1 MRVCKYFSVV
11 VLLLCLLPAAEVA
24 LAQAITEL
32 KPLPRFEHPDLRH
45 ASGLIQNR
53 QYQDAIS
60 ELQELKSQDPQ
71 RKGVTRE
78 LGVAYY
84 KLGDY
89 GHASETLRQAVAED
103 ASDSEAAQLLGL
115 SYYFSGRPKEAI
127 PLLEKVQSWYP
138 RANVDAAYVL
148 GLCYI
153 QSFDYEHARRAFA
166 AMYAVPPDSA
176 ASHLFLARMLL
187 RQGFDPIAEKEAQ
200 QAIKLDPKLPMAHY
214 LLGELYIF
222 KSRIPEAIAELES
235 ELAINPGYGSTYYR
249 LADAYIRVMKFD
261 RAEQLL
267 QRSMWLDQTASGPYI
282 LLGKVLLKKNEPD
295 LALRSL
301 ERALGMDP
309 NNYMAHYLMGQA
321 YRTLGKSADADR
333 ELQLSEKLQAA
344 QNRSPSETR

>member
-24 LAQAITEL
+24 LAQTITEL

-344 QNRSPSETR
+344 QTRSPSETR